1 MDGEDTIIRR
11 LSELRATQPAD
22 ATLRNLIS
30 ILQTKLETSARLPV
44 LVFEAEGDGDLECAQ
59 LFRSLVISEKQQ
71 IAALLEGLS
80 TRIDAQLN
88 TAPAASPAGATGP
101 PA

>member
-1 MDGEDTIIRR
+1 MQTEDTMIRR

-22 ATLRNLIS
+22 ATLRNLIG
-30 ILQTKLETSARLPV
+30 ILQTKLELSARLPV
-44 LVFEAEGDGDLECAQ
+44 LVFEAEEDGDHECAR

-71 IAALLEGLS
+71 IAALLEGLR
-80 TRIDAQLN
+80 THLDVQLEHPP
-88 TAPAASPAGATGP
+88 TASPAGTTSP

>member
-1 MDGEDTIIRR
+1 MDGENTISMR
-11 LSELRATQPAD
+11 LSELRATGPAD

-44 LVFEAEGDGDLECAQ
+44 LVFEAEGDGDLECAA
-59 LFRSLVISEKQQ
+59 LFRALAISEREQ
-71 IAALLEGLS
+71 IAALLEGLR
-80 TRIDAQLN
+80 TRIEAQLN
-88 TAPAASPAGATGP
+88 TPVASTVTVASP

>member
-1 MDGEDTIIRR
+1 MDGEDIISRR

-44 LVFEAEGDGDLECAQ
+44 LVFEAEGDGDRECAD
-59 LFRSLVISEKQQ
+59 LFRALVISEREQ
-71 IAALLEGLS
+71 IAALLEGLR

-88 TAPAASPAGATGP
+88 TPAASAVAVTSP